1 MRSVNPVNEERFKA
15 AHYRSPA
22 WRWNIARQ
30 CVLDPA
36 VRLYEVL
43 ETAKAA
49 EDIWLYEACKMY
61 TSMSKMTTIDPVLVS
76 RHAPM
81 YEAYIISKGNHQ
93 GPDLRWVAEALLCT
107 AEGTDEAVAAVLRCT
122 HGTATIEMFRKVF
135 FDIEH
140 YKNDPELML
149 CVILAQAERAS
160 GDPAHDSDYTW
171 KCLAMNMGF
180 DMFRAFMRFRG
191 SGIMEDHI
199 QAYLSKVTT
208 ARKIYAGCETVM
220 KLKDAFNPERL
231 PFMEHVNHH
240 VAAVKAINEEDVGDI
255 STLKDACV
263 SAFFER
269 VQLDVEKGL
278 LPRSG
283 PIPFF
288 ERGVSD
294 KFLPDASLRDR
305 LNNKTQPLL

>member
-1 MRSVNPVNEERFKA
+1 MISVNPVTEELFKA

-30 CVLDPA
+30 CALDPA
-36 VRLYEVL
+36 VKLYQVL
-43 ETAKAA
+43 ETARAGD
-49 EDIWLYEACKMY
+49 DIWLYEICKMY
-61 TSMSKMTTIDPVLVS
+61 TALQKMTTIDPVLIS

-81 YEAYIISKGNHQ
+81 YEAYIISKGNHS

-107 AEGTDEAVAAVLRCT
+107 PEGTDEAVAAVLRCT
-122 HGTATIEMFRKVF
+122 HGAATIEMFRKVF

-149 CVILAQAERAS
+149 CAILAQSERAS
-160 GDPAHDSDYTW
+160 SDPAHDSDYTW

-191 SGIMEDHI
+191 GGAMDE
-199 QAYLSKVTT
+199 QVQTYLTRITT
-208 ARKIYAGCETVM
+208 ARKVYAGCDTVM
-220 KLKDAFNPERL
+220 KLKDAFNTDRL
-231 PFMEHVNHH
+231 PFLEHVNHH
-240 VAAVKAINEEDVGDI
+240 LASIRADTEVSAGDAAKLMD
-255 STLKDACV
+255 TCV

-278 LPRSG
+278 LPHSG
-283 PIPFF
+283 PVPFY
-288 ERGVSD
+288 EKGVSD
-294 KFLPDASLRDR
+294 KFLPDAGLRDR
-305 LNNKTQPLL
+305 LNNKT